1 MGVIVNIRGFAIGNI
16 PIINIPAMP
25 FLELTYKYSY
35 QRLFLSI
42 FAAIGKH
49 FNIVNILLFIKKVY
63 RPEPAEQILS

>member
-1 MGVIVNIRGFAIGNI
+1 
-16 PIINIPAMP
+16 MP

-63 RPEPAEQILS
+63 RPEPAYRSSIINYVSSALHYVESSWECLSQT